1 VIHNAKE
8 VMVVTSEARILPA
21 RVIRE
26 DAYKDLA
33 LIKVDVANA
42 PYLPLGRSADI
53 KVLDS
58 VIALGFPYAEKIG
71 AELSACDGKVNAIR
85 ESGRI
90 PMLQMDAN
98 VNPGISG
105 GPVLNDRGEVVGIVV
120 GKVNAVAALLR
131 EGDLPE
137 RINFAI
143 PIDECKGVMSAAYPF
158 GYPPQSERET

>member
-1 VIHNAKE
+1 LTNEHVIHNAKE

-58 VIALGFPYAEKIG
+58 VIALGFPYAEKTH
-71 AELSACDGKVNAIR
+71 
-85 ESGRI
+85 
-90 PMLQMDAN
+90 
-98 VNPGISG
+98 
-105 GPVLNDRGEVVGIVV
+105 
-120 GKVNAVAALLR
+120 
-131 EGDLPE
+131 
-137 RINFAI
+137 
-143 PIDECKGVMSAAYPF
+143 
-158 GYPPQSERET
+158 PPR